1 MNVKVIKY
9 TIDSNQ
15 IPRKKGEEAKL
26 LNLCRDILNYFE
38 RNINNAEII
47 NIDYITILAASIF
60 SNKIV
65 NGILESIYEYILGK
79 WDGKQ
84 FSGDVSAVIG
94 QSIGFALLES
104 LFDIPLTEII
114 PLRNVKYLGL
124 VSDTVINIGKYEKLK
139 KFLGVDRGI
148 LFFNSRST
156 TTYRRNYVIDKLM
169 KSILNIEIMRYPS
182 HYGLIS
188 YSIFHNK
195 EIFALLTVINPAR

>member
-1 MNVKVIKY
+1 MNVRVIKY

-15 IPRKKGEEAKL
+15 IPRKKGEEIKL

-38 RNINNAEII
+38 RNMNNAEII
-47 NIDYITILAASIF
+47 DIDYVTILAASIF

-156 TTYRRNYVIDKLM
+156 TAYRRNYVIDKLM
-169 KSILNIEIMRYPS
+169 KSILNIETMRYPS

>member
-15 IPRKKGEEAKL
+15 IPRKKGEETKL

-60 SNKIV
+60 SSKIV

-169 KSILNIEIMRYPS
+169 KSILNIETMRYPS

>member
-15 IPRKKGEEAKL
+15 IPRKKGEETKL

-38 RNINNAEII
+38 RNMNNAEII
-47 NIDYITILAASIF
+47 NVDYITILAASIF
-60 SNKIV
+60 SSKIV

-139 KFLGVDRGI
+139 KFLGIDRGI

-156 TTYRRNYVIDKLM
+156 TAYRRNYVIDKLM
-169 KSILNIEIMRYPS
+169 KSILNIETMRYPS